1 MLPET
6 GRFTFRKKERLCSK
20 NTFSYLFE
28 NGSSLRAGAISIYYA
43 LDVPVELVRN
53 PVMVAF
59 AAPKRHLKEAV
70 KRNYIKRR
78 MREVF
83 RAQKPELIR
92 LLKERNTHLIL
103 LITYNSRKLASFSE
117 IHYKLDQ
124 ALGKLSRRIESREN

>member
-43 LDVPVELVRN
+43 LDVPAELVRN